1 MLGVGGAIYKSVS
14 TALRVQ
20 LGVDGPRLR
29 QLLTELHFIAVTG
42 LNRIWR
48 QRQALLGTGGGKAQ
62 QTRRHRHGGRPAA
75 WKGRR
80 PKRGKG

>member
-1 MLGVGGAIYKSVS
+1 MGVGGAIYKSVS

-29 QLLTELHFIAVTG
+29 QLLTQLHFIAVTG

-48 QRQALLGTGGGKAQ
+48 QRQALLGGGGGKEQ
-62 QTRRHRHGGRPAA
+62 QKRRHRHGGRPAA